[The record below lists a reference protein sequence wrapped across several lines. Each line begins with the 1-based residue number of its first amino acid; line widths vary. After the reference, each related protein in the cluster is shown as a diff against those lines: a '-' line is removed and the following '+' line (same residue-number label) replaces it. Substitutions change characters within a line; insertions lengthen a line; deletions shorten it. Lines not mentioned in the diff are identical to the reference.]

1 MDTKNVSV
9 ISLGGSLIAPES
21 GINKPFLHSFQQLI
35 RDETPKRSFCI
46 ITGGGAVCRRYQHAL
61 DDLSDADDTARDWM
75 GIHVTRLHGQFVRLI
90 LGDLAYPEVV
100 LTPNTTADA
109 IQEASV
115 VIGAAGDTPGHSSD
129 YEAVAVAE
137 AIGADHLVNL
147 SNISHI
153 YDADPDKNP
162 DAEPVNKLSWSQY
175 QDMIPGSW
183 EPGLHTPFDPVS
195 AEFARGCGMEVAVM
209 SGTPIDNLRDY
220 LNNDDFTGSVIYP
233 E

>member
-35 RDETPKRSFCI
+35 HDLTPGRKFCI
-46 ITGGGAVCRRYQHAL
+46 ITGGGAICRDYQQAL
-61 DDLSDADDTARDWM
+61 SDLTDADDTKLDWM
-75 GIHVTRLHGQFVRLI
+75 GIYMTRLHGQFVRLI

-109 IQEASV
+109 IQESLV
-115 VIGAAGDTPGHSSD
+115 VIGAAGDTPGRSSD

-137 AIGADHLVNL
+137 AVGADHLVNL

-153 YDADPDKNP
+153 YDADPKQDP
-162 DAEPVNKLSWSQY
+162 HAEPLEELSWDQY
-175 QDMIPGSW
+175 KDVIPGSW

-195 AEFARGCGMEVAVM
+195 AEFARECGMEVAVM

>member
-1 MDTKNVSV
+1 MDTKNISV
-9 ISLGGSLIAPES
+9 NPFGGSLIAPES

-35 RDETPKRSFCI
+35 RDETPERKFCI
-46 ITGGGAVCRRYQHAL
+46 ITGGGAICRDYQQAL
-61 DDLSDADDTARDWM
+61 SDLTDADDTKLDWM
-75 GIHVTRLHGQFVRLI
+75 GIYMTRLHGQFVRLMF
-90 LGDLAYPEVV
+90 GDLAYNKVV
-100 LTPNTTADA
+100 LTPNTAA
-109 IQEASV
+109 EALSQTPV
-115 VIGAAGDTPGHSSD
+115 VVGAAGDTPGRSSD

-162 DAEPVNKLSWSQY
+162 DAKPVNKLSWSQY

-195 AEFARGCGMEVAVM
+195 AEFARECGMEVAVM

-220 LNNDDFTGSVIYP
+220 LNNDDFTGSVIYS

>member
-21 GINKPFLHSFQQLI
+21 GINKPFLHSLQQLI
-35 RDETPKRSFCI
+35 RDETPERSFCI

-75 GIHVTRLHGQFVRLI
+75 GIHVTRMHGQFVRLI

-115 VIGAAGDTPGHSSD
+115 VIGAAGNTPGRSSD

-137 AIGADHLVNL
+137 AVGADHLVNL

-153 YDADPDKNP
+153 YDADPQVNP
-162 DAEPVNKLSWSQY
+162 QAQPLDRLSWKQY
-175 QDMIPGSW
+175 KGVIPETW
-183 EPGLHTPFDPVS
+183 KPGLHTPFDPVS
-195 AEFARGCGMEVAVM
+195 AEFAQDCGLEVAVM

-220 LNNDDFTGSVIYP
+220 LNNNDFTGSVIYP

>member
-21 GINKPFLHSFQQLI
+21 GINKSFLHSFRQLI
-35 RDETPKRSFCI
+35 HDLTPERSFCI
-46 ITGGGAVCRRYQHAL
+46 ITGGGAICRDYQHAL
-61 DDLSDADDTARDWM
+61 DDLSDADDMTLDWM
-75 GIHVTRLHGQFVRLI
+75 GIYATRLHGQFVRLMFEDI
-90 LGDLAYPEVV
+90 AYDQVV
-100 LTPNTTADA
+100 LTPDATAKA
-109 IQEASV
+109 IQESLV
-115 VIGAAGDTPGHSSD
+115 VVGAAGDMPGRSSD

-153 YDADPDKNP
+153 YDADPKQDP
-162 DAEPVNKLSWSQY
+162 HAEPLEELSWDQY
-175 QDMIPGSW
+175 KDVIPDSW

-195 AEFARGCGMEVAVM
+195 AEFAQDCGLEVAVM

-220 LNNDDFTGSVIYP
+220 LTNNDFTGSVIYP